1 MCCKIRVIIFFVE
14 VLYRVFLYFI
24 MPKNTQKHNNKP
36 KKYRGGSCTI
46 KCDDIKHD
54 NLKKLCVELGGV
66 TNLIEPFLLDKKNER
81 NYTDE
86 ELNLMNSEYKIVKQN
101 CVSNTEVNSNA
112 NNANINNTKSDNK
125 LCTDGVI
132 TISDNTDY
140 TTLNSTLTNN
150 NCNITVQYNMKYKD
164 DTNLKNLMNNNKNK
178 KNITFKEITQGGTR
192 RRKSNKNKRTN
203 KKRNQRK
210 I

>member
-1 MCCKIRVIIFFVE
+1 
-14 VLYRVFLYFI
+14 

-66 TNLIEPFLLDKKNER
+66 TNLIEPFLIKPNER

-125 LCTDGVI
+125 LCANGVI
-132 TISDNTDY
+132 TISDTTDY
-140 TTLNSTLTNN
+140 NILESTLTNN
-150 NCNITVQYNMKYKD
+150 NCKITVYYNTPYKAK
-164 DTNLKNLMNNNKNK
+164 LKNIMDNVKG
-178 KNITFKEITQGGTR
+178 NIFFKELKQGGTR
-192 RRKSNKNKRTN
+192 HRRNRNKNKRTN